1 MVDYVS
7 YGGCKIYVRPV
18 HDTEATRWKA
28 RVLIQRWGESRRRQF
43 IDDRTFPTSAD
54 TILPAIQL
62 GKRIIDGRD
71 EGHRL
76 EDAG

>member
-7 YGGCKIYVRPV
+7 YGGCKIYVRPLQEV
-18 HDTEATRWKA
+18 GPNRWKA

-43 IDDRTFPTSAD
+43 IDDRTFPTPTDA
-54 TILPAIQL
+54 ILPAIQF
-62 GKRIIDGRD
+62 GKRIVDGTD
-71 EGHRL
+71 AGHRL